1 MKPIEHANTRIE
13 PIYQK
18 IKGRKLTKIEASYHL
33 MLLPGMIF
41 LFIFSY
47 IPMFGIIMAFQDYIP
62 AKGLL
67 ASEFVGFDHFT
78 YMFSLPDIG
87 QIFSNTIVIALG
99 KIVLGT
105 LMAIVFS
112 ILLNEVRVKLLK
124 KSIQTVVYLPHFLSW
139 VVLASVV
146 LNMFNLDGT
155 VNQIL
160 TFFGFEK
167 LNFLGSNKLF
177 QPLIIGTDV
186 WKEFGFNS
194 IVYLAAITA
203 IDPGLHEAAGIDG
216 ANWWKR
222 VWHITLPGMLPIIL
236 LLAILSLPNILNA
249 GFDQIYNLYSPM
261 VYETGDILDT
271 YVYRIGL
278 LGREYSFGTAVGLFK
293 SLIGL
298 VLILSANNAAK
309 KYTDRKLF

>member
-1 MKPIEHANTRIE
+1 MINT
-13 PIYQK
+13 
-18 IKGRKLTKIEASYHL
+18 GLSYHV

-41 LFIFSY
+41 LFIFTY
-47 IPMFGIIMAFQDYIP
+47 IPMAGIFMAFQDYVP

-67 ASEFVGFDHFT
+67 ASPFVGLENFS
-78 YMFSLPDIG
+78 YMFSLPDISK
-87 QIFSNTIVIALG
+87 IFRNTIVIALG
-99 KIVLGT
+99 KIILGT
-105 LMAIVFS
+105 LLAIVFS
-112 ILLNEVRVKLLK
+112 IILNEIRLK
-124 KSIQTVVYLPHFLSW
+124 FLKNSIQTIVYLPHFLSW

-146 LNMFNLDGT
+146 LNMFNLDGS

-167 LNFLGSNKLF
+167 MNFLGSNKLF
-177 QPLIIGTDV
+177 QPLLIGTDV

-194 IVYLAAITA
+194 IVYLAAITGV
-203 IDPGLHEAAGIDG
+203 DPGLHEASSIDG

-222 VWHITLPGMLPIIL
+222 IWHITLPGMLPIIL

-249 GFDQIYNLYSPM
+249 GFDQVYTLYTPM

-278 LGREYSFGTAVGLFK
+278 IGREYSFGTAVGLFK
-293 SLIGL
+293 SIIGM